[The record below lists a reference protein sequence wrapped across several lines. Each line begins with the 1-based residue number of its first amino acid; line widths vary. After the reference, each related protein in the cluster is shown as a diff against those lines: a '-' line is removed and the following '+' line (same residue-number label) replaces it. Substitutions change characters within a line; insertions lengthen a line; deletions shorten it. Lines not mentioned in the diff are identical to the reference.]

1 MKVLI
6 AICIALSIFLPIE
19 AQHLSNKYVAYVV
32 SEAYNKQVA
41 CMAKNIYY
49 EAAKEPHEGK
59 LAVAQVTMNRANNK
73 DYPSDFCGVVYQKT
87 NGTCQFSWVCEKSY
101 PIHDEYAWEEAMYI
115 AKRAMTEPILHKEL
129 AKTNAEYYHA
139 VYVHPGWKN
148 TKVVK
153 KIGNHIF
160 YTKV

>member
-87 NGTCQFSWVCEKSY
+87 NGTCQFSWVCENK
-101 PIHDEYAWEEAMYI
+101 P
-115 AKRAMTEPILHKEL
+115 EP
-129 AKTNAEYYHA
+129 
-139 VYVHPGWKN
+139 N
-148 TKVVK
+148 TKSLKSKPFPSK
-153 KIGNHIF
+153 KSMIL
-160 YTKV
+160 TRCVRL